1 MIITWHEPNKKFQ
14 GFCPLPSP
22 HNTSYSFTEKKESL
36 EVKAIPHI
44 HFGKAL
50 MSNGK

>member
-1 MIITWHEPNKKFQ
+1 MIITWHEPNKKFKD
-14 GFCPLPSP
+14 FVPFPPPKRLLEF
-22 HNTSYSFTEKKESL
+22 YEKKESL